1 MRAFVVVLSSFAA
14 TLVALGAS
22 ALLAKDAPV
31 LTKTFVDHIN
41 QLNGGMWKAV
51 YNGKMQNI
59 TFSEAKRLTGARIQ
73 KSSALPPA
81 RFTEEQLR
89 TKLPETFDAAEHW
102 PHCPTIREIADQSE
116 CRASWAVSTASAI
129 SDRYCTVGK
138 GKQLRISAAHLLSCC
153 KDCGDGCKGGF
164 PGFAW
169 RYYVEYGI
177 TSSSCQP
184 YPFPRCEHQGAQG
197 NKTPCSKYNFDTPK
211 CNATCTDKAI
221 PLIKYRGN
229 ATYLLL
235 HGEEDYKRE
244 LYFNGPFVA
253 VFYVYTDL
261 FAYKS
266 GVYRHVDGDFLGGTA
281 VKVVGWGKLNGT
293 PYWKL
298 ANSWDTDWGM
308 GGYLLIL
315 RGNNECN
322 IEHLGF
328 AGTPEASQLT

>member
-1 MRAFVVVLSSFAA
+1 MRVYVALGLLSTA
-14 TLVALGAS
+14 LVTLGAS
-22 ALLAKDAPV
+22 ALRAKDAPV
-31 LTKTFVDHIN
+31 LTKTFVDRIN

-59 TFSEAKRLTGARIQ
+59 TFSEAKRLTGAWIQ
-73 KSSALPPA
+73 KNSSLPPV

-89 TKLPETFDAAEHW
+89 TELPESFDSAEKW
-102 PHCPTIREIADQSE
+102 PNCPTIREIADQSA

-129 SDRYCTVGK
+129 SDRYCTVGG

-153 KDCGDGCKGGF
+153 KQCGGGCKGGF

-169 RYYVEYGI
+169 LYYVEYGI
-177 TSSSCQP
+177 ASSGCQP
-184 YPFPRCEHQGAQG
+184 YPFPHCEHRGAQG
-197 NKTPCSKYNFDTPK
+197 NKTPCSKYKFDTPK
-211 CNATCTDKAI
+211 CNATCTDKSI
-221 PLIKYRGN
+221 PLVKYRGN

-253 VFYVYTDL
+253 VFFVYTDL

-266 GVYRHVDGDFLGGTA
+266 GVYRNVDGDFLGGQA
-281 VKVVGWGKLNGT
+281 VRIVGWGKLNGT
-293 PYWKL
+293 PYWKV

-308 GGYLLIL
+308 NGYMLIL
-315 RGNNECN
+315 GGNNECN

-328 AGTPEASQLT
+328 TGFPDPSQLT